1 MVIDIPSGINQRA
14 LPHSGNQ
21 RATSRAGGY
30 EDRPWKEPGPP
41 LFVAAD
47 F

>member
-14 LPHSGNQ
+14 VPHSGNQ
-21 RATSRAGGY
+21 RSQAGGY

-41 LFVAAD
+41 LLVAAD